1 MEDFSGESFDKE
13 TKIIEFNNEI
23 YLEHQRLNVIE
34 GRKYKLA
41 QPQTY
46 IYRTEYSPVGC
57 EIAKQHGHREV

>member
-23 YLEHQRLNVIE
+23 YLEHQRVNVIE
-34 GRKYKLA
+34 GCNALSFSVNMCYKLA

-46 IYRTEYSPVGC
+46 IYKESSPL
-57 EIAKQHGHREV
+57 